1 MRLNIYIYKYT
12 FKIYVQTYIHT
23 CAIWWT
29 VRKIKTST
37 SVNYLLF
44 VIVVVIVVTLVV
56 VAFVVL
62 WAWLAT
68 KMKFLKSVFKCIKA
82 KYTKNQLHLT

>member
-1 MRLNIYIYKYT
+1 MYKRIYIH
-12 FKIYVQTYIHT
+12 I

-29 VRKIKTST
+29 VRKIKSST

-44 VIVVVIVVTLVV
+44 VIVVVIVVAVVV

-62 WAWLAT
+62 GLVSNENKISKQRF
-68 KMKFLKSVFKCIKA
+68 KMHQIEV
-82 KYTKNQLHLT
+82 H